1 MEKVSVEKDVIRKSM
16 ELCNQAIKQYK
27 QSSQVLER
35 KYQEAGSTWRD
46 MKYKQLGGVV
56 HECTTALKTPI
67 KELEECVMKLNK
79 LLNSIE
85 RYESENI

>member
-1 MEKVSVEKDVIRKSM
+1 MEKVSVEKDVIRKSI
-16 ELCNQAIKQYK
+16 ELCNRSIQQYT
-27 QSSQVLER
+27 QSSLTLER

-67 KELEECVMKLNK
+67 KELEECVVKLNE
-79 LLNSIE
+79 LLKAIE
-85 RYESENI
+85 RYESENM